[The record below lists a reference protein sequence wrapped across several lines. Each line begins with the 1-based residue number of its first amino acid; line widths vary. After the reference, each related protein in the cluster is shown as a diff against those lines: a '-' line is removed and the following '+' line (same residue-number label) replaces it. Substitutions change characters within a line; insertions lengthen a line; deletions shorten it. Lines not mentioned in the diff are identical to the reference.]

1 MKEEQF
7 SLACLIVGIM
17 SCVLCCICL
26 GLPLGIVGVVLF
38 ILSTGG
44 GNGVN
49 STAALGLALSIV
61 GFILSAISAVFIII
75 AILNSPDTDINYYN
89 HDSVFDYFDY
99 DNDSLDYDDDYKNL
113 PYEYDNGVFEYNG
126 SDGLNEF

>member
-26 GLPLGIVGVVLF
+26 GLPLGLVGVVLF

-61 GFILSAISAVFIII
+61 GFILSIISIILFIIFI
-75 AILNSPDTDINYYN
+75 GNVNNSILYRP
-89 HDSVFDYFDY
+89 YFDY
-99 DNDSLDYDDDYKNL
+99 NSHEYNDDKQEHYNL
-113 PYEYDNGVFEYNG
+113 PYYFENK
-126 SDGLNEF
+126 DIDEL